1 MHSPA
6 HGFSGGTLKMR
17 DCSDW
22 QLQFWSALDGEL
34 SEPES
39 LALSAHIKSC
49 TACAENSR
57 EAVATHRRLMEAPL
71 PSGLNLRDASEPPK
85 PQGFNEPDA
94 VKIVQPIRKRLL
106 VIDWR
111 ILSAVAAVLIVAT
124 VYVYQN
130 VWPGPNRGLDPA
142 ALITIARLDGVSGNV
157 FLMTDLDDSRVPA
170 QAGYRF
176 NSKQGLRIE
185 GPGRATIVYH
195 DGTRIDVI
203 SSNDFAKF
211 WMKNLKDFNPI
222 DRELTSGRKIS
233 LVAGVI
239 EASVTPQTSPMM
251 IATPHAEAIIVGT
264 QFRLS
269 VTTDA
274 TRLEVSEGRVKLT
287 RRSDAKKVLVSE
299 KQGAT
304 ATRDGEML
312 VEPLK

>member
-1 MHSPA
+1 
-6 HGFSGGTLKMR
+6 MR
-17 DCSDW
+17 DCSEW
-22 QLQFWSALDGEL
+22 QNQFWIALDGEL
-34 SEPES
+34 PEQEA
-39 LALSAHIKSC
+39 LALSAHIKNC

-71 PSGLNLRDASEPPK
+71 PSGLNLGDTSEPPTPK
-85 PQGFNEPDA
+85 KSTELHEP
-94 VKIVQPIRKRLL
+94 KSGRNIL

-111 ILSAVAAVLIVAT
+111 ILSAAAAVLIVVGA
-124 VYVYQN
+124 YVYNN
-130 VWPGPNRGLDPA
+130 VWPGPNRGIDVAVLV
-142 ALITIARLDGVSGNV
+142 TIARLEAVSGSV

-170 QAGYRF
+170 QTGYRF
-176 NSKQGLRIE
+176 NSKEGLRIE

-195 DGTRIDVI
+195 DGTRIDVLA
-203 SSNDFAKF
+203 SNNYAKF
-211 WMKNLKDFNPI
+211 WLKNLKDFNPI
-222 DRELTSGRKIS
+222 NSELTSGRKVS

-274 TRLEVSEGRVKLT
+274 TRLEVSEGRVELT
-287 RRSDAKKVLVSE
+287 RRSDSKKVLVSE
-299 KQGAT
+299 KQRAT
-304 ATRDGEML
+304 ATRDSDLL